1 MKITFDGGLNEN
13 DGTAPNECQ
22 EGYNFDLVWGDTNL
36 IPRKPLDLKG
46 TSPIAGTIAG
56 ILQLIKRDDSET
68 TLIFDDDSITPTVYL
83 WDGSTTFTS
92 KRTTNITT
100 NSKLRGV
107 YYSLGDR
114 LAIVDITK
122 NTPLMTWDGTTF
134 ERHKTALTDN
144 AGASI
149 TSITQSAGIATIA
162 YGAAHGRSVGDLIT
176 VIGASPA
183 GYNGE
188 VELLTAPTG
197 TTGTYAVDSG
207 LATPATGTIT
217 ADAEVTLYAKYGA
230 VHNGRQWLFNVT
242 SDSADTPHL
251 LVASAWEDIESYD
264 TAARA
269 EDGTVTADEAFYM
282 LTPDLK
288 PINGVAQFNKEL
300 IISTLDG
307 KLFRLIGNDATNYRW
322 VDYYSGS
329 ASVGTETMVNFG
341 NDVALMREGGRIDTL
356 RQTDAS
362 GDVTVDDISRW
373 IPNIT
378 RSLSESLSVYDNDR
392 QKVYFFVQSKILV
405 LYKEYLYGSQVSPW
419 GVYTT
424 ELDFRFNTSAAVRL
438 RRPGGTSYSVYVGG
452 DGGEIYDLNGTGSGD
467 AGTTGIQMKRR
478 SNLIE
483 DLDTKQNMLSGSV
496 HYRRVEQV
504 DLVMS
509 CDWSEEYNLTT
520 AIVSLK
526 GRSPTDSATPY
537 FGGGIY
543 FNDNSYY
550 NGGFAFEGR
559 PTTQRFSP
567 AGRSPAF
574 FFEINTDSKYEY
586 QIDYITLDA

>member
-13 DGTAPNECQ
+13 DGTKPNECQ

-46 TSPIAGTIAG
+46 TSPITGTIAG
-56 ILQLIKRDDSET
+56 IMQLIKRDDTET
-68 TLIFDDDSITPTVYL
+68 TLVFDDDAVTPSVYL

-92 KRTTNITT
+92 KRTANLAT
-100 NSKLRGV
+100 NSKLRSA
-107 YYSLGDR
+107 YYPLDDR
-114 LAIVDITK
+114 LVVVDISK
-122 NTPLMTWDGTTF
+122 LTPLMTWDGTAF
-134 ERHKTALTDN
+134 NRHKTALTDN
-144 AGASI
+144 AGAAI
-149 TSITQSAGIATIA
+149 TSITQSGGTATIT
-162 YGAAHGRSVGDLIT
+162 YGAAHGKSVGDLIT
-176 VIGASPA
+176 VIGANETE
-183 GYNGE
+183 YNGE
-188 VELLTAPTG
+188 AELLTVPTG

-207 LATPATGTIT
+207 AATPATGTIT
-217 ADAEVTLYAKYGA
+217 ADGEVTLYAKYA
-230 VHNGRQWLFNVT
+230 VVHNGRQWLFNVT
-242 SDSADTPHL
+242 TDSDDTPHL
-251 LVASAWEDIESYD
+251 IVASAFESIESYD
-264 TAARA
+264 TSARA
-269 EDGTVTADEAFYM
+269 EDGTVTSDEAFYI

-288 PINGVAQFNKEL
+288 PVNGVAQFNKEL

-329 ASVGTETMVNFG
+329 AAVGTETLVNFG

-373 IPNIT
+373 IPNTT

-405 LYKEYLYGSQVSPW
+405 LYKEYLYGSDVSPW
-419 GVYTT
+419 GIFTT
-424 ELDFRFNTSAAVRL
+424 ELDFQFNTSAAVRL

-452 DGGEIYDLNGTGSGD
+452 TSGEIYDLNGTSDGD

-483 DLDTKQNMLSGSV
+483 SLNTKQGMLIGSV

-504 DLVMS
+504 DLVMN

-526 GRSPTDSATPY
+526 GRSPADAATPY

-543 FNDNSYY
+543 FNGNSYY

-567 AGRSPAF
+567 AGRSPSF
-574 FFEINTDSKYEY
+574 FFEVNTDSMYEY